1 MNISS
6 NVWKIEFLKD
16 RIDDYDINTQSSD
29 LFSVSVLDCT
39 RTFFPK
45 NKKENFSALGLSFP
59 KIKKKIP
66 VQSRT

>member
-1 MNISS
+1 MTMG
-6 NVWKIEFLKD
+6 
-16 RIDDYDINTQSSD
+16 INTQSSD

-39 RTFFPK
+39 RTFFLK

-66 VQSRT
+66 VQSRA